1 MRDNIVLLKRRRD
14 GIREWL
20 EDEAPHTAADQKHL
34 EKASPE
40 RAYWHHG
47 YQAALNDVIDLLNPV
62 DAKIRQRG
70 HSQLVPFGRPGMNQI
85 AGRPDIVEQARI
97 PSGMPPATS
106 ADSRI

>member
-20 EDEAPHTAADQKHL
+20 QDEAPHTTVDQKHL
-34 EKASPE
+34 EEASPE

-62 DAKIRQRG
+62 TRKSGNA
-70 HSQLVPFGRPGMNQI
+70 
-85 AGRPDIVEQARI
+85 DI
-97 PSGMPPATS
+97 PN
-106 ADSRI
+106 